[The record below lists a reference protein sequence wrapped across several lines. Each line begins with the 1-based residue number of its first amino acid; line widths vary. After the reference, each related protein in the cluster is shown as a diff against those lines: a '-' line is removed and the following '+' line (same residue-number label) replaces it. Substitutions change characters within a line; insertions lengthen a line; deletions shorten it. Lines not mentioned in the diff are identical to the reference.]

1 MNDNTQGQQYSI
13 EFNLLEKKKLKH
25 MQEIKYEENNDKYD
39 FHNGISVS
47 DHQIEEIPFWVHR

>member
-1 MNDNTQGQQYSI
+1 MTTLKVSAI
-13 EFNLLEKKKLKH
+13 FNLVLRKKLKH
-25 MQEIKYEENNDKYD
+25 MQEKDEENNDKYD